1 MVLHRVLV
9 QQHMVLQAEVTF
21 VIIKIDIFGY
31 HKKPDNRF
39 LTKRGVTELVGSIVG
54 DSILQV
60 ILHFLSVNTNVSQ
73 VATVF

>member
-1 MVLHRVLV
+1 
-9 QQHMVLQAEVTF
+9 MVLQAEMTF

-60 ILHFLSVNTNVSQ
+60 ILHFLSRNFKGKNGYLLMQMSVK
-73 VATVF
+73 